1 MARSGSPRP
10 AASQAAVTTSRVP
23 PHSLEAETAV
33 LGGVLLDNEAID
45 HVQEHLIPDD
55 FYKPAHAKI
64 YGAMLELRDRREPT
78 DIITL
83 TERLRSQAALE
94 QVGGA
99 TYLSWLA
106 DTVPSAANILSY
118 VKIVKERSLLRKVI
132 RVSSEIAQRGYE
144 DVADLELFLND
155 SERAF
160 FEIANERVKPSYHPL
175 SKVMKESFRMIEG
188 IVDHGGQATGVP
200 TGYRKLDELTCG
212 LQKSDLII
220 IAGRPSMG
228 KTSLAMGIAAHACI
242 RENIPVAVFSL
253 EMSKVQL
260 GMRLLTAEAQ
270 IDAWKIRR
278 GMMREEDW
286 LSLIRSADELSKAPM
301 FIDDTAALSVL
312 ELNAKARRLKREHDI
327 GLIVIDYLQLMR
339 GRTNTRYDSREKEIS
354 EISQALKAIAKE
366 LDLPVVALSQLNR
379 RVEERNDRRPMLSDL
394 RESGAIE
401 QDADVI
407 MFVYREEFYK
417 PATEKKGIAEVIIGK
432 QRNGPIDTV
441 ELAFIKER
449 STFANLELG
458 YSDGAIP
465 ELPGDDLP
473 ALPPGYDDNSPF

>member
-1 MARSGSPRP
+1 MAPAAGMARV
-10 AASQAAVTTSRVP
+10 Q
-23 PHSLEAETAV
+23 PHNLEAETAV
-33 LGGVLLDNEAID
+33 LGGVLIDNEAID
-45 HVQEHLIPDD
+45 HVQERLLPDD

-64 YGAMLELRDRREPT
+64 FEAMLELRDRREPT
-78 DIITL
+78 DIVTL
-83 TERLRSQAALE
+83 TDLLRRQTVLDS
-94 QVGGA
+94 VGGA

-106 DTVPSAANILSY
+106 DTVPSAANIESY
-118 VKIVKERSLLRKVI
+118 VKIVKEKSLLRKVI
-132 RVSSEIAQRGYE
+132 RVSSEIASRGFE

-200 TGYRKLDELTCG
+200 TGFRKLDEMTCG

-228 KTSLAMGIAAHACI
+228 KTSLAMNIATHASVREGI
-242 RENIPVAVFSL
+242 PTAVFSL

-260 GMRLLTAEAQ
+260 GMRLLMSEAET
-270 IDAWKIRR
+270 DAWKIRR
-278 GMMREEDW
+278 GMMREDDW
-286 LSLIRSADELSKAPM
+286 LKLIRAADELSKAPM
-301 FIDDTAALSVL
+301 FIDDTAALSIL
-312 ELNAKARRLKREHDI
+312 ELNAKARRLKREQDI

-339 GRTNTRYDSREKEIS
+339 GRGNAHYDSREKEIS
-354 EISQALKAIAKE
+354 EISQSLKAIAKE
-366 LDLPVVALSQLNR
+366 LDLPVIALSQLNR

-407 MFVYREEFYK
+407 MFIYREEVYK
-417 PATEKKGIAEVIIGK
+417 PATEKKGIAEVSIGK
-432 QRNGPIDTV
+432 QRNGPTGSV
-441 ELAFIKER
+441 ELAFNKER
-449 STFANLELG
+449 SSFANLEAG
-458 YSDGAIP
+458 YSDSNIP
-465 ELPGDDLP
+465 ELAGNDVPQ
-473 ALPPGYDDNSPF
+473 LPPGYDDGSPF